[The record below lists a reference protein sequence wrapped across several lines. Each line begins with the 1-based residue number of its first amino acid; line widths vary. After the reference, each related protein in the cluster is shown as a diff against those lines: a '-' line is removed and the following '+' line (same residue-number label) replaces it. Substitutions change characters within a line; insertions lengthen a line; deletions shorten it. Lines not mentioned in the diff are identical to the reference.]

1 MNLTIT
7 HQEKYS
13 RGELLLRTFLGWL
26 YIVIPHFIVL
36 FFLQIWSSIL
46 TFLAFWS
53 ILFAARYP
61 KSMFNFQVKLQ
72 RWMVRV
78 NARLFNL
85 SDGYPTFGLNAED
98 KYTNFE
104 MPYPKS
110 LSRGLVL
117 LKVLFGWLY
126 VVLPHG
132 IILFFRNIANIVII
146 VIAWFA
152 VLITGKYPKGMHDFV
167 VGTLRWQLRVMLYI
181 ELMTDEYPPFSGKA

>member
-61 KSMFNFQVKLQ
+61 KGMFNFQVKL
-72 RWMVRV
+72 
-78 NARLFNL
+78 NL
-85 SDGYPTFGLNAED
+85 LN
-98 KYTNFE
+98 K
-104 MPYPKS
+104 
-110 LSRGLVL
+110 
-117 LKVLFGWLY
+117 
-126 VVLPHG
+126 H
-132 IILFFRNIANIVII
+132 I
-146 VIAWFA
+146 
-152 VLITGKYPKGMHDFV
+152 
-167 VGTLRWQLRVMLYI
+167 
-181 ELMTDEYPPFSGKA
+181 

>member
-1 MNLTIT
+1 MTLTIT

-13 RGELLLRTFLGWL
+13 RGELLLRTLLGWL

-36 FFLQIWSSIL
+36 FFLQIWSGIL
-46 TFLAFWS
+46 TFLAFWV

-61 KSMFNFQVKLQ
+61 RGMFNFQVKLQ
-72 RWMVRV
+72 RWLVRV

-85 SDGYPTFGLNAED
+85 SDGYPAFGLNAED

-104 MPYPKS
+104 MPYPES
-110 LSRGLVL
+110 LSRGLVI
-117 LKVLFGWLY
+117 LKVLLGWFY
-126 VVLPHG
+126 VILPHG

-146 VIAWFA
+146 VIAWFS

-167 VGTLRWQLRVMLYI
+167 VGTIRWQLRVMLYMG
-181 ELMTDEYPPFSGKA
+181 LMTDEYPPFSGKA